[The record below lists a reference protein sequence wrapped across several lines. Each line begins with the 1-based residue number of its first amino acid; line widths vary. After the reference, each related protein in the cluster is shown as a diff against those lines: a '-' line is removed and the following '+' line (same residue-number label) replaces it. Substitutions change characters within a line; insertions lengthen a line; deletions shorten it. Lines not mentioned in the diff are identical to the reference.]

1 MTLFA
6 ECALFVVGL
15 AFGSFLNVCISR
27 IPRDESVVRPP
38 SHCRQC
44 GSPIRWWHNIPVL
57 GWLLLR
63 GRCAD
68 CGERISLRYPGV
80 ELLTG
85 LLFVACYADFGPTV
99 VTFKMCLFCFLL
111 VGLIFMDAETGL
123 LVREFTY
130 PGIALGLGLSWLAPT
145 DSGGTKFLLQ
155 LFNLSAANPRL
166 LSLLD
171 ALIAALASAAFFYLA
186 WALYY
191 LFRRRHGMG
200 FGDIALMAMS
210 GAFLGLKLAILVLFF
225 APLLAAV
232 WGIVWVLATARNP
245 SRTASGDK
253 AEDPSPADESVLH
266 RELPFGVFLGGCSL
280 LAIFFGEA
288 TWRWYFGFFR

>member
-1 MTLFA
+1 MNLFA
-6 ECALFVVGL
+6 ECVLFVVGL

-27 IPRDESVVRPP
+27 IPRDESIVRPG
-38 SHCRQC
+38 SHCRTCQH
-44 GSPIRWWHNIPVL
+44 PIRWRHNLPVL

-63 GRCAD
+63 GRCAH
-68 CGERISLRYPGV
+68 CRAPISLRYPVV

-85 LLFVACYADFGPTV
+85 VLFVACYVDFGPRWLTL
-99 VTFKMCLFCFLL
+99 KMCLFCFLL
-111 VGLIFMDAETGL
+111 IGLIFMDAETGL

-130 PGIALGLGLSWLAPT
+130 PGIALGLGLSWFIPND
-145 DSGGTKFLLQ
+145 DSGVQFLLR
-155 LFNLSAANPRL
+155 LFEKTVSNPRL

-171 ALIAALASAAFFYLA
+171 ALAGALLGAGFFYLA
-186 WALYY
+186 WAVYY
-191 LFRRRHGMG
+191 LIRRTHGMG

-232 WGIVWVLATARNP
+232 WGVVWVLGAP
-245 SRTASGDK
+245 SAASGDK
-253 AEDPSPADESVLH
+253 AEDSSPVDESALN

-288 TWRWYFGFFR
+288 VWRWYLGLFR